1 MTLGISDAMTLY
13 SAAWV
18 PLHMTLAAPVAVE
31 RTTASS
37 RDRPFSSARAR
48 AATTLSPAPT
58 VLPTGTR
65 SPSARMLRWRVT

>member
-37 RDRPFSSARAR
+37 RGRPFSSARAR
-48 AATTLSPAPT
+48 AATYWKARADPKPSPA
-58 VLPTGTR
+58 GK
-65 SPSARMLRWRVT
+65 